1 MKSSLKA
8 AVIGDPV
15 SHSLSPTI
23 FSLISEAMG
32 GGLEYKAVQVTAA
45 ELPGFIKNARSEFIG
60 LNVTL
65 PHKQNVSKLV
75 DELSPEALGV
85 GAVNVVSFAD
95 GKARGLNTDVIGIKK
110 SLELVKADEKQS
122 RILCLGAGGAARAV
136 AYAMAS
142 MGCDDFAILNK
153 THSHA
158 ESLAH
163 NFQASFPQT
172 SFRVI
177 SGVELLEQEKPFSL
191 VVNST
196 PLGMKTSSQ
205 ESLDYFENVLG
216 RLKGTLAFDLIYT
229 PAETDF
235 MKTSWSKGFRVLG
248 GLEMLIQQAI
258 ATWEIWLSPIGPRRA
273 EIETVLRNELSGI
286 LAPQENLYLSGF
298 MGVGK
303 STIARVLAE
312 KLGWDFVDTDH
323 WIEQKVGKKVAQIF
337 QDSGEKAF
345 RDLEKTAIEELSKHS
360 RTVVALGGG
369 VLTQKENLEK
379 IKDSGILV
387 YLEASVECLLD
398 RLKTSYDRRPL
409 LKNST
414 DLRKTIIELLNI
426 RIPIYEQ
433 ATWKIQTDGQEPEDI
448 AAAISE
454 RMAR

>member
-1 MKSSLKA
+1 MKNSLKA

-23 FSLISEAMG
+23 FSLMSEAMG
-32 GGLEYKAVQVTAA
+32 GGLEYQAIPVSASD
-45 ELPGFIKNARSEFIG
+45 LPDFMKKARSEFIG

-85 GAVNVVSFAD
+85 GAVNVVSFAG
-95 GKARGLNTDVIGIKK
+95 GKVRGLNTDVIGIKK
-110 SLELVKADEKQS
+110 SLELVRAGEKQS
-122 RILCLGAGGAARAV
+122 RVLCLGAGGAARAV
-136 AYAMAS
+136 AYALAS
-142 MGCDDFAILNK
+142 AGCGDFAILNK
-153 THSHA
+153 TRSHA
-158 ESLAH
+158 ESLVKD
-163 NFQASFPQT
+163 FQMSFPKT

-177 SGVELLEQEKPFSL
+177 SGVDALEKEKPFSL

-205 ESLDYFENVLG
+205 ESLDYFDGVLG
-216 RLKGTLAFDLIYT
+216 RVKGTLAFDLIYT

-235 MKTSWSKGFRVLG
+235 MKTSWATGFRVLG

-258 ATWEIWLSPIGPRRA
+258 ATWEIWFSPIGQRRS
-273 EIETVLRNELSGI
+273 EIETVLRNELTGI
-286 LAPQENLYLSGF
+286 LAPRENLYLSGF
-298 MGVGK
+298 
-303 STIARVLAE
+303 ARVLAE

-323 WIEQKVGKKVAQIF
+323 WIEQKAGKKVAQIF
-337 QDSGEKAF
+337 QDSGEKVF
-345 RDLEKTAIEELSKHS
+345 RDLEKKAIEELSKHS

-369 VLTQKENLEK
+369 VLTQKENLET
-379 IKDSGILV
+379 IKASGILV

-414 DLRKTIIELLNI
+414 DLRKTIVELLDV

-448 AAAISE
+448 AVAISE

>member
-23 FSLISEAMG
+23 FSLMSEAMG
-32 GGLEYKAVQVTAA
+32 GGLEYKAIQVPAA
-45 ELPGFIKNARSEFIG
+45 ELSRFIQKARSEFIG

-65 PHKQNVSKLV
+65 PHKQNISKLV
-75 DELSPEALGV
+75 DELSPEAKGV
-85 GAVNVVSFAD
+85 GAVNVVSFAG

-110 SLELVKADEKQS
+110 SLELVKADHQQS
-122 RILCLGAGGAARAV
+122 RVLCLGAGGAARAV
-136 AYAMAS
+136 AYALAS
-142 MGCDDFAILNK
+142 AGCSNFAILNK
-153 THSHA
+153 TRAHA
-158 ESLAH
+158 ESLVKD
-163 NFQASFPQT
+163 FQASFPST

-177 SGVELLEQEKPFSL
+177 SDVDALEKENPFSL

-196 PLGMKTSSQ
+196 PLGMKASSQ
-205 ESLDYFENVLG
+205 DSLDYFENVLS
-216 RLKGTLAFDLIYT
+216 RVKGTLAFDLIYT

-258 ATWEIWLSPIGPRRA
+258 ATWEIWLSPIGSRRA
-273 EIETVLRNELSGI
+273 EIETVLRNELTGI
-286 LAPQENLYLSGF
+286 LAPRENLYLSGF

-323 WIEQKVGKKVAQIF
+323 WIEQRAGKKVPQIF

-379 IKDSGILV
+379 IKASGILV

-398 RLKTSYDRRPL
+398 RLKTSYERRPL
-409 LKNST
+409 LKNSK
-414 DLRKTIIELLNI
+414 DLRKTIVELLDV

-433 ATWKIQTDGQEPEDI
+433 ATWKVPTDGQEPEDI